1 MASVNVFGILGSIL
15 DPFGTLSPLLPP
27 DLSPKH
33 HWPLCHFNHHSKTVA
48 EVAVAPAATS
58 SRKYDVHDHNMS
70 QFVDLDDLD
79 DVCVIAGIVQSSR
92 WRPVSWLLEGCFFL
106 TAWFL
111 EYAGWHSWA
120 MPLQMNLHW
129 NVQQRNLWSS
139 WGNSSLTVADVN
151 NGDRNLQ
158 LSYLHNT
165 GLFAAKVATMARIF
179 LLESKEV
186 QLQSELSSMLTW
198 WSFKFSFF
206 GMMVAGFSSVLQN
219 LGTQAW
225 STWGM
230 KC

>member
-1 MASVNVFGILGSIL
+1 MHFLQRRTRFEAPFVLHRPRKCARQIYLNLFGTRRKRLVSYGKRKCVRYPWI
-15 DPFGTLSPLLPP
+15 PFGTLSPLLPP

-33 HWPLCHFNHHSKTVA
+33 HWPLCHFNYRSKTVA

-70 QFVDLDDLD
+70 QFVDLDNDN
-79 DVCVIAGIVQSSR
+79 VCVIAGIVQSSR

-129 NVQQRNLWSS
+129 NVQQRNIWSS

-151 NGDRNLQ
+151 NGD
-158 LSYLHNT
+158 
-165 GLFAAKVATMARIF
+165 
-179 LLESKEV
+179 
-186 QLQSELSSMLTW
+186 
-198 WSFKFSFF
+198 
-206 GMMVAGFSSVLQN
+206 QN
-219 LGTQAW
+219 L
-225 STWGM
+225 
-230 KC
+230 